1 MQIDILT
8 TGLEYHA
15 TGREPMRLLALYRG
29 LAEEDGRASMEAL
42 LETADPFLTHAI
54 EVLAPSSCG
63 GWRYVRFGSAV
74 AAATGVDMTG
84 RTLDDLGDILR
95 ESYRAA
101 IERLMRER
109 RPILAVDRSL
119 APARHRFWERLIL
132 PCRNA
137 AGEDRIVSFVRPSG
151 GREDLLRAV
160 FEASQDGMIVL
171 RAIRDESDAPRDAQV
186 VAVNAKAAEYLG
198 STPALLRDARF
209 TDVFPQPMSG
219 HLWPRCLRV
228 VEERAFDRFEIDV
241 THGRA
246 DAWLRVTMA
255 PLADGLVISFTDVT
269 DLKNA
274 LIEAETARRALARE
288 VELRRALEEELRQL
302 SLTDEL
308 TGLANRRAFVRALR
322 RETRRARRGEKPFSI
337 VAVDLD
343 RFKSIND
350 AHGHA
355 AGDEAL
361 IAVASLLADATR
373 RDVDFV
379 ARTGGEE
386 FMLILPGADLAG
398 ATATAERLRRLVA
411 ATPVVIQCGTVL
423 KLTASFGV
431 KEFDGSG
438 DTGALVREADDAL
451 YRAKRGGRDCVVACS
466 PGDGEP
472 RDEETGASSPKR

>member
-1 MQIDILT
+1 MQIDIFT

-15 TGREPMRLLALYRG
+15 TGREPARLLALYRG
-29 LAEEDGRASMEAL
+29 LVEEDGRASMEAL
-42 LETADPFLTHAI
+42 LETADQFLTHAI
-54 EVLAPSSCG
+54 EVLAPLPDG
-63 GWRYVRFGSAV
+63 DWRYVRFGSAV
-74 AAATGVDMTG
+74 AAATGFDMTG
-84 RTLDDLGDILR
+84 RTIADLGEVLR
-95 ESYRAA
+95 ESYRGA
-101 IERLMRER
+101 IARLARER

-119 APARHRFWERLIL
+119 APARLRFWERLLL
-132 PCRNA
+132 PCRNV

-171 RAIRDESDAPRDAQV
+171 RALRDEKGAARDAEV
-186 VAVNAKAAEYLG
+186 VAVNAKAAEHLG

-209 TDVFPQPMSG
+209 TEVFPEAMSG
-219 HLWPRCLRV
+219 RLWPRCLRV

-241 THGRA
+241 TQGRT

-255 PLADGLVISFTDVT
+255 PLADGLVVSFTDVT

-288 VELRRALEEELRQL
+288 VELRRTLEEELRQL

-308 TGLANRRAFVRALR
+308 TGLANRRAFARALR
-322 RETRRARRGEKPFSI
+322 RETRRARRGETPFSI

-343 RFKSIND
+343 RFKAIND

-361 IAVASLLADATR
+361 VAVASLLADATR

-386 FMLILPGADLAG
+386 FMLILPGTDLAG

-411 ATPVVIQCGTVL
+411 ATPVTLEDGIVL
-423 KLTASFGV
+423 GLTASFGV
-431 KEFDGSG
+431 KEFDGSA
-438 DTGALVREADDAL
+438 DARALVREADDAL
-451 YRAKRGGRDCVVACS
+451 YRAKRGGRDCVVACP
-466 PGDGEP
+466 PGGDPLAERPPGLSSS
-472 RDEETGASSPKR
+472 TG